1 MINFKKQTLMI
12 KKITPLSFLFLFAA
26 LINVSAQPM
35 DHTRQSSMPPGSG
48 PIFPYYQ
55 NFDSLIAGQTI
66 EEQGG
71 WNVDFIP
78 FGYVND
84 IIVTAQRGLNGSNSL
99 TMNMTDTSFTDS
111 TTSPLIGPMTANTTF
126 GFSYRIVNA
135 NGQPHSLNGNGGFK
149 VIFKDE
155 NSFNWQLV
163 DSISASNHV
172 DSSDYQRVEVPIGAF
187 NGMNGNFRIAFYQG
201 FPGDDFFIDIDS
213 LVIYDPTITNMGLT
227 AENSNDYIISSNDL
241 NQITVSNKG
250 LIAPNN
256 LINIFSVDGKL
267 IYSSNIKNN
276 NTMIDASQWN
286 KGVYF
291 VQINNSKNQF
301 NKKIIVR

>member
-26 LINVSAQPM
+26 LVNVSAQP
-35 DHTRQSSMPPGSG
+35 GSG
-48 PIFPYYQ
+48 AIFPYYQ

-78 FGYVND
+78 FGIVND
-84 IIVTAQRGLNGSNSL
+84 ILVTAQRGINGSNSL
-99 TMNMTDTSFTDS
+99 TMNMNDTSFTDS

-126 GFSYRIVNA
+126 GFSYRIVDA

-149 VIFKDE
+149 IIFKQ
-155 NSFNWQLV
+155 NISFNWQLV

-172 DSSDYQRVEVPIGAF
+172 DSSDYQRVEVPIGTF
-187 NGMNGNFRIAFYQG
+187 SGMNGNFRIAFYQG
-201 FPGDDFFIDIDS
+201 FPGDDYFIDIDS
-213 LVIYDPTITNMGLT
+213 IVVYDPTVTGLK
-227 AENSNDYIISSNDL
+227 ASA
-241 NQITVSNKG
+241 SNKG
-250 LIAPNN
+250 FNVSVNSHNEILLSSGNASGAQ
-256 LINIFSVDGKL
+256 LVEVYSVDGKL
-267 IYSSNIKNN
+267 MHSANMYQ
-276 NTMIDASQWN
+276 NTLQINAADWS

-291 VQINNSKNQF
+291 VQVSDARSKSS
-301 NKKIIVR
+301 KKIIVR

>member
-26 LINVSAQPM
+26 LINVSAQP
-35 DHTRQSSMPPGSG
+35 GSG
-48 PIFPYYQ
+48 AIFPYYQ

-78 FGYVND
+78 FGIVND

-99 TMNMTDTSFTDS
+99 TMNMNDTSFTDS
-111 TTSPLIGPMTANTTF
+111 TTSPLIGPITANTTF
-126 GFSYRIVNA
+126 GFSYRIVDA
-135 NGQPHSLNGNGGFK
+135 AGQPHSLNGNGGLK
-149 VIFKDE
+149 IIFKQ
-155 NSFNWQLV
+155 NISFNWQLV

-172 DSSDYQRVEVPIGAF
+172 DSSEYQRVEVPIGAF

-201 FPGDDFFIDIDS
+201 FPGDDYFIDIDS
-213 LVIYDPTITNMGLT
+213 IVVYDPTVTGLATSTIDMGFNVT
-227 AENSNDYIISSNDL
+227 MNSQNDVV
-241 NQITVSNKG
+241 VSCSDIKNAQ
-250 LIAPNN
+250 LIQVY
-256 LINIFSVDGKL
+256 SVDGKL
-267 IYSSNIKNN
+267 IHSTTMYQ
-276 NTMIDASQWN
+276 NTLHINTANWS

-291 VQINNSKNQF
+291 VQMNDAAKQYS
-301 NKKIIVR
+301 KKIIVR